1 MSRTGLHRPRRNRAV
16 CHRPATGTRLFSYLF
31 PPTIPHLNTHYKRCP
46 KAHRLRLRSD
56 QSLSPPVYVTGYGRF
71 PDKKRLTLSKG
82 HCQVRAPL
90 TRRIRFASSGDAPE
104 HGVMS
109 PPWAIA
115 PPPDSPGLDLAGES
129 EQSDERRLK
138 TNAPFLDSA
147 VAALAGESEQS
158 DERRLKTNAP
168 FTDSTVVTIGD
179 LRSTN
184 AGHGSTLPSL
194 RVVERFWWSRP
205 PHREPIARLHHIF
218 SEARG
223 CRKAGF
229 DVEHPLSRT
238 SPIGTGVAAFL
249 RNRPGPSIPS
259 PSPSRLLRH
268 SRPRSVIHPRKGR
281 VSAPRGI
288 PSPSRSPLSTAP
300 LATTGLSP
308 RVWAPRV
315 GRPHPSPSLL
325 PFRGFARNLGLAH
338 PRKEPSARSHPTIPS
353 RTAKGN
359 TLLSKQSKFV
369 PETEIQSKS
378 PHFLTGTN
386 GS

>member
-1 MSRTGLHRPRRNRAV
+1 MSRTGLHRPRRTRAV
-16 CHRPATGTRLFSYLF
+16 WHRPATGTRLFSCPF

-46 KAHRLRLRSD
+46 KAERLCLRSD
-56 QSLSPPVYVTGYGRF
+56 QSPSHGRF
-71 PDKKRLTLSKG
+71 PDKSRHALSKG

-147 VAALAGESEQS
+147 VAALAGQSEQS

-168 FTDSTVVTIGD
+168 FTDSTVVTIGE

-205 PHREPIARLHHIF
+205 PHREPIARLHHVL

-238 SPIGTGVAAFL
+238 TPIGTGVAAFL
-249 RNRPGPSIPS
+249 RNRPGPSIPL
-259 PSPSRLLRH
+259 PSPTPLTIPMPREESRICPLTSLTPNTLP
-268 SRPRSVIHPRKGR
+268 S
-281 VSAPRGI
+281 PRGACPPEADHPQLASDCKRTNRLGTVRLWQSVK
-288 PSPSRSPLSTAP
+288 PS
-300 LATTGLSP
+300 
-308 RVWAPRV
+308 
-315 GRPHPSPSLL
+315 
-325 PFRGFARNLGLAH
+325 
-338 PRKEPSARSHPTIPS
+338 
-353 RTAKGN
+353 
-359 TLLSKQSKFV
+359 
-369 PETEIQSKS
+369 
-378 PHFLTGTN
+378 
-386 GS
+386 